1 MHQTESQDRPSNAA
15 EGPSVPFD
23 GGYLTDG
30 ETLFRI
36 ERTLLGD
43 AQGDLLVEL
52 EDCATLELIV
62 CSARSVAELGLRP
75 VRPLAQRAGQKPL
88 TRSLPRQ
95 I

>member
-1 MHQTESQDRPSNAA
+1 MRRTHPADSPRQASDADGAPA
-15 EGPSVPFD
+15 VPFD

-36 ERTLLGD
+36 ERTLVED
-43 AQGDLLVEL
+43 ALGDLLVEL

-75 VRPLAQRAGQKPL
+75 VRPLTLSAP
-88 TRSLPRQ
+88 
-95 I
+95 